1 MFRRSSA
8 HHIETGGAPGRTRTG
23 TPLSRQRILSP
34 QRLPIS
40 PPGQADKGN
49 TLTNGPRQSYRSPAQ
64 SSLHCREAEKALI
77 NGSEARSGKPLS
89 TRVRFST
96 VDQRLRGSGDGGGEE
111 MGVCNWCGNAFPLTR
126 STRKYCTTR
135 CK

>member
-49 TLTNGPRQSYRSPAQ
+49 TLTNGRGGLTVRVHKVRCTAAKV
-64 SSLHCREAEKALI
+64 LKALI
-77 NGSEARSGKPLS
+77 NGSEARSGEPALDPAS
-89 TRVRFST
+89 DFPD
-96 VDQRLRGSGDGGGEE
+96 VDQRLRSGGEGERGDGSL
-111 MGVCNWCGNAFPLTR
+111 PLVR
-126 STRKYCTTR
+126 
-135 CK
+135 